1 MDTHLVLAVIGK
13 DRPGLVNAVSETVTA
28 GGGNWLDT
36 RMASL
41 AGQFAGILL
50 VTVPTDRADALVVA
64 LRKLEAQGLRLIIE
78 KASGGAAATGLTLKL
93 DLVGLDRPGII
104 RDLSRILAT
113 QQVSISELETE
124 RVAAS
129 FSGEAMFKARAMLQ
143 IPEGLGVEKLR
154 KAIEGLAN
162 ELMVDLNLEGPQ

>member
-1 MDTHLVLAVIGK
+1 MDTHFVLAVIGK

-78 KASGGAAATGLTLKL
+78 KASGEAATTGSTFIL
-93 DLVGLDRPGII
+93 DLVGLDRPGIV

-129 FSGEAMFKARAMLQ
+129 FSGEAMFKARARLQ

-154 KAIEGLAN
+154 TAIEGLAN